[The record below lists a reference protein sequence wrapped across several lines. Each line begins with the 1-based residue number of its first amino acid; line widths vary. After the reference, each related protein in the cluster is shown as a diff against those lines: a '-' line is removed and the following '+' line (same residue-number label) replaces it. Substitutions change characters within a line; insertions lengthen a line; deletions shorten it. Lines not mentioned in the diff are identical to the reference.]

1 VSGEVTLPF
10 FVLSVL
16 TIVGAAAALALRNL
30 VHCVLAL
37 MLAFVGLAGLYLQL
51 DAQFLG
57 FAQILVYIGAVAILI
72 VFAILL
78 TRGTESHSRSIV
90 SPSWGMSSVVSVA
103 VFGVLAW
110 TIRSSV
116 ATRHSI
122 PPQPAITVRQIG
134 NALMSRFA
142 LPLEV
147 IGLLLTAALVGAVTI
162 AMQDKQEMK

>member
-1 VSGEVTLPF
+1 VILPF
-10 FVLSVL
+10 FILSVL
-16 TIVGAAAALALRNL
+16 TIVGAAAALTLRNL

-37 MLAFVGLAGLYLQL
+37 MLAFLGLAGLYLQL

-57 FAQILVYIGAVAILI
+57 FAQILVYVGAVAILI

-78 TRGTESHSRSIV
+78 TRGAASPSEPIV
-90 SPSWGMSSVVSVA
+90 SPSWATSGVVSVV

-116 ATRHSI
+116 ATQHSI
-122 PPQPAITVRQIG
+122 PLQPEVTVKEIG

-147 IGLLLTAALVGAVTI
+147 VGLLLTAALVGAVTI
-162 AMQDKQEMK
+162 AMQDKRGTK

>member
-1 VSGEVTLPF
+1 VILPF
-10 FVLSVL
+10 FILSVL
-16 TIVGAAAALALRNL
+16 TIVGAAAALTLRNL

-37 MLAFVGLAGLYLQL
+37 MLAFLGLAGLYLHL

-57 FAQILVYIGAVAILI
+57 FAQILVYVGAVAILI

-78 TRGTESHSRSIV
+78 TRGVASPSEPIV
-90 SPSWGMSSVVSVA
+90 SPSWATSSVVSVV

-122 PPQPAITVRQIG
+122 PLQPEVSVKEIG

-147 IGLLLTAALVGAVTI
+147 VGLLLTAALVGAVTI
-162 AMQDKQEMK
+162 AMQDKRGTK